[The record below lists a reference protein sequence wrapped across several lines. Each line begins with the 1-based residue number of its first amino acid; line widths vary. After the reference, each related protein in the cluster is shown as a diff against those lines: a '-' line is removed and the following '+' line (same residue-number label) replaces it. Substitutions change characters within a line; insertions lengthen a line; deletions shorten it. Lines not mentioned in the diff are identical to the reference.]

1 MVILKIQQNAYMSN
15 MSNPTL
21 VLTENNSYLQKVMGE
36 SRHPDFE
43 RFYEAELNKNL
54 GIILQELYPKLKP

>member
-15 MSNPTL
+15 PPS
-21 VLTENNSYLQKVMGE
+21 VLKENDSHLQEATHE

-43 RFYEAELNKNL
+43 RLYKAELNNNL
-54 GIILQELYPKLKP
+54 SRILKELYPKLKS